1 VDNSSKQ
8 ETQLTILQNSDP
20 QPLETVSADENTE
33 RRRSSRRLNI
43 VSIELIPLLRGSASV
58 EEIVADLVTTPK
70 EVLLQTLE

>member
-1 VDNSSKQ
+1 MDNSSKQ